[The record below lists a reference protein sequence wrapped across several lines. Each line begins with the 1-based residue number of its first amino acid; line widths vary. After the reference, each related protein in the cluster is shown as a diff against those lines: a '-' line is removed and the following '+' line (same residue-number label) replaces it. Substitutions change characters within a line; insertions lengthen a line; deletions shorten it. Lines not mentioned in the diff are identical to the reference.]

1 MLRERRLRK
10 EGEGEAAD
18 AWGLRVRPLTRG
30 ACGSASVWAG
40 EAGERGTAGEV
51 GAGVRTAG
59 PERVQREAGRTGLSA
74 GLLRIGVEMG
84 RTCGALC

>member
-1 MLRERRLRK
+1 M
-10 EGEGEAAD
+10 GPAGQAAD
-18 AWGLRVRPLTRG
+18 AWGLRVSECAG
-30 ACGSASVWAG
+30 WGSRR
-40 EAGERGTAGEV
+40 RGTAGEV

-59 PERVQREAGRTGLSA
+59 PERMQREAGRTGPSA